1 MEPKDFSNAFN
12 SARQE
17 ISYAKG
23 LSRKRQIIQHQ
34 LDTLHTMKLEMIDK
48 VVEIK
53 EHEGFPEATQLI
65 NYIRGLK

>member
-17 ISYAKG
+17 IRYAQG

-34 LDTLHTMKLEMIDK
+34 LDALHTIQLEMIDEA
-48 VVEIK
+48 VEAK
-53 EHEGFPEATQLI
+53 EREGFPEATEVI
-65 NYIRGLK
+65 KYIRSL

>member
-17 ISYAKG
+17 IRYAQG

-34 LDTLHTMKLEMIDK
+34 LDALHTMNMEMIDK

-53 EHEGFPEATQLI
+53 EREGFPEATQLI
-65 NYIRGLK
+65 NYVRGLK